1 MKVKFNNLLNII
13 IGILVIVLLIVII
26 YNNTNLKKNVN
37 NLINKNNNS
46 SSSSN
51 SNLNGIEN
59 DILELKQSLN
69 NLSNQ
74 YNKDMKLLK
83 ERTCYIK
90 NFSDWRYAGG
100 DRDIISIYKNRV
112 CDF

>member
-13 IGILVIVLLIVII
+13 IGILVIVLLIVMI
-26 YNNTNLKKNVN
+26 YNNTYLKVN
-37 NLINKNNNS
+37 FNYIKHKNNS
-46 SSSSN
+46 SN
-51 SNLNGIEN
+51 SNGIEN

-69 NLSNQ
+69 NLSNK

>member
-46 SSSSN
+46 SSN
-51 SNLNGIEN
+51 SNGIEN
-59 DILELKQSLN
+59 DILELKQSLK

>member
-46 SSSSN
+46 RSSSS
-51 SNLNGIEN
+51 SNGIEN

>member
-51 SNLNGIEN
+51 GIGN

-69 NLSNQ
+69 NLSNK

>member
-46 SSSSN
+46 RSSSN
-51 SNLNGIEN
+51 SNGIEN

>member
-37 NLINKNNNS
+37 NLINKNNS
-46 SSSSN
+46 SSS
-51 SNLNGIEN
+51 NGIEN

>member
-1 MKVKFNNLLNII
+1 MKLKFNNLLNII

-46 SSSSN
+46 NSSSSSN
-51 SNLNGIEN
+51 NIEN
-59 DILELKQSLN
+59 HILELKQSLN

-100 DRDIISIYKNRV
+100 DRDIISIYQNRV

>member
-46 SSSSN
+46 SS
-51 SNLNGIEN
+51 NGIEN